1 MGYVDP
7 AMGYVD
13 PAMGYVDP
21 AMGYVDLAMGY
32 VDPAMGY
39 VDPAMGYVD
48 PAMGYVDPAAGYVD
62 PAAGY
67 VDPAAGY
74 VDPGVVSSFVAQS
87 LSLGSDNLTGS
98 ASNDLF
104 YLDAQVA
111 LGGTDSIQG
120 SGGTDRLLLANGEG
134 IFARF
139 DASGAGQL
147 VFNVFNAVPTIDGVT
162 PINSTSS
169 LNLIGIEELQ
179 VSDASVNMANPGN
192 ENVLNLT
199 SMSSGTGYAIVG
211 TSSADSYTVAVPALS
226 PVLIAALGDGPDVL
240 SINQNITSG
249 SIDMGSMVDTI
260 KVGKTDSVST
270 KYAKIEFSGSGNMSL
285 GYGDATLDY
294 ANTVFGRNDLNVKVS
309 NADVVQSNEYS
320 FNGGAFD
327 TSIDVA
333 FDPMDFLNPNNDYV
347 YYDGASDPTRSQL
360 QIFSGGKVTY
370 TGIEASVEK
379 FYGTSGNDTITLSTR
394 DEAALGGAGDDV
406 INVTANNQIVVGGL
420 GGDRINYS
428 SSGTVIKYT
437 GATFQDLNLEIGG
450 DNFNGGYLNSPSD
463 YASGVDKGILDSST
477 TIELGKLPISYG
489 GSQISATPTQV
500 NLDSGSNFG
509 SVGNYEIGL
518 FDLSASFGMTNQTG
532 GGNVVIAIDNG
543 DGLLTGQDIFID
555 VDDDFVSFEISE
567 GIGAL
572 GDTTTMITN
581 FA

>member
-1 MGYVDP
+1 
-7 AMGYVD
+7 
-13 PAMGYVDP
+13 
-21 AMGYVDLAMGY
+21 
-32 VDPAMGY
+32 
-39 VDPAMGYVD
+39 
-48 PAMGYVDPAAGYVD
+48 
-62 PAAGY
+62 
-67 VDPAAGY
+67 
-74 VDPGVVSSFVAQS
+74 S

-111 LGGTDSIQG
+111 LGGTDIIQG

-211 TSSADSYTVAVPALS
+211 TSSADSYTVAVPSLS

-249 SIDMGSMVDTI
+249 SIDMGSMVDII
-260 KVGKTDSVST
+260 KVGTTDAVST
-270 KYAKIEFSGSGNMSL
+270 KYAKIEFSGSGGMSI
-285 GYGDATLDY
+285 GYGDGTLDY
-294 ANTVFGRNDLNVKVS
+294 ANTVFDRNDLNIKVA
-309 NADVVQSNEYS
+309 NADIVQSNEYS
-320 FNGGAFD
+320 YNGGLAE
-327 TSIDVA
+327 TSIVVA
-333 FDPMDFLNPNNDYV
+333 FDPIDFLNPNNDYV
-347 YYDGASDPTRSQL
+347 NYDGASDPTQSQL
-360 QIFSGGKVTY
+360 QIYSGGKLTY
-370 TGIEASVEK
+370 KATKASVEK
-379 FYGTSGNDTITLSTR
+379 FYGTSGNDTITLGAG
-394 DEAALGGAGDDV
+394 DLVAIGGAGDDV
-406 INVTANNQIVVGGL
+406 INVTASNQIVVGGL
-420 GGDRINYS
+420 GADRITYNVG
-428 SSGTVIKYT
+428 GTTLKYN
-437 GATFQDLNLEIGG
+437 GSTFQDLANEIMG
-450 DNFNGGYLNSPSD
+450 DNINGGYLNSQYD
-463 YASGVDKGILDSST
+463 YGTGANQGVLDSST
-477 TIELGKLPISYG
+477 IIELGKLPISYM
-489 GSQISATPTQV
+489 GSQISAAPTQV
-500 NLDSGSNFG
+500 NIDSGQNFG

-518 FDLSASFGMTNQTG
+518 FDLSASFGMTNQNG

-543 DGLLTGQDIFID
+543 DGYLSSQDIFID